1 MFIIKAKFVTGPSC
15 NVPSYNFAVI
25 AKEGIPE
32 VAVKKGKGPENVRRK
47 RERKRR
53 KEIVVARKRVTAE
66 TEEKER

>member
-1 MFIIKAKFVTGPSC
+1 M
-15 NVPSYNFAVI
+15 I
-25 AKEGIPE
+25 AKKGIPE
-32 VAVKKGKGPENVRRK
+32 VAVKKGNNPENVRRK